1 MIDLSIIKF
10 LAPIFISGILIMPS
24 HSTGFQTPFSWS
36 QRDNGSA
43 AVIYTSDYSD
53 DAKYFE
59 SEISHSK
66 SGSQRLYFDDYY
78 ISNLNTCNY
87 QTTVPDNT
95 TIVFNG
101 QAVKMLR
108 WCKKFGDAD
117 KYYYSLTPET
127 DRGHSYV
134 VNLFKVASSSIKI
147 QYNNDTLY
155 FPVTGFTKAWNSAGG
170 NAI

>member
-66 SGSQRLYFDDYY
+66 SGSQVVRDFTLMTIIF
-78 ISNLNTCNY
+78 
-87 QTTVPDNT
+87 QT
-95 TIVFNG
+95 
-101 QAVKMLR
+101 
-108 WCKKFGDAD
+108 
-117 KYYYSLTPET
+117 LTPVT
-127 DRGHSYV
+127 
-134 VNLFKVASSSIKI
+134 IKP
-147 QYNNDTLY
+147 LY
-155 FPVTGFTKAWNSAGG
+155 LITQL
-170 NAI
+170 

>member
-87 QTTVPDNT
+87 QTTVPDT
-95 TIVFNG
+95 
-101 QAVKMLR
+101 QL
-108 WCKKFGDAD
+108 
-117 KYYYSLTPET
+117 
-127 DRGHSYV
+127 
-134 VNLFKVASSSIKI
+134 
-147 QYNNDTLY
+147 
-155 FPVTGFTKAWNSAGG
+155 
-170 NAI
+170 